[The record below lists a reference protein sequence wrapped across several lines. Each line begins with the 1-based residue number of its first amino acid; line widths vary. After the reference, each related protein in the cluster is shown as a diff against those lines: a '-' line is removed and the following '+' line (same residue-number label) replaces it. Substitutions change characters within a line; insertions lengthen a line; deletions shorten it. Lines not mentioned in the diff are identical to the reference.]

1 MSLIMLTLNSL
12 ILLVK
17 HYHTENN
24 KNCFKDA
31 INLASKELDNVLNET
46 REYPPFI
53 YYLILENMDNNPK
66 NDWGWKKFRQ
76 MSKEEKIEVFNDTI
90 NELYNISNS

>member
-1 MSLIMLTLNSL
+1 MLNLNSL

-17 HYHTENN
+17 HYHVENN
-24 KNCFKDA
+24 KNCFEEA
-31 INLASKELDNVLNET
+31 INLASKELDDVLDET

-66 NDWGWKKFRQ
+66 NNWGWKKFSQ
-76 MSKEEKIEVFNDTI
+76 MSKEEKIEVFNDTLK
-90 NELYNISNS
+90 ELKKLTD

>member
-1 MSLIMLTLNSL
+1 MLTLSSL

-24 KNCFKDA
+24 ANCFDDA
-31 INLASKELDNVLNET
+31 IDLASKELSNVLDET

-53 YYLILENMDNNPK
+53 YYLILEYMDDNP
-66 NDWGWKKFRQ
+66 NYKFRETWKN
-76 MSKEEKIEVFNDTI
+76 MSVEEKTKAFNETI
-90 NELYNISNS
+90 NVLRVLSNS

>member
-1 MSLIMLTLNSL
+1 MLTIDSL
-12 ILLVK
+12 ILLTR

-24 KNCFKDA
+24 KNCFEDA
-31 INLASKELDNVLNET
+31 IDLASKELDNVLDET

-66 NDWGWKKFRQ
+66 NDWKWKRFHQ
-76 MSKEEKIEVFNDTI
+76 MSREEKIEVFNDTI
-90 NELYNISNS
+90 EELKKIN